1 MKYPL
6 PDSEDIEWQK
16 EMLREM
22 DSNLDAVLDD
32 FDLDSEV
39 EGLLLDVRARL
50 SSLREYSGC

>member
-1 MKYPL
+1 MKYPI
-6 PDSEDIEWQK
+6 PDSEDIEWQQ

>member
-1 MKYPL
+1 MKYPI
-6 PDSEDIEWQK
+6 PDSEDIEWQQ

-50 SSLREYSGC
+50 SSLRKYSGY

>member
-1 MKYPL
+1 MKYPI
-6 PDSEDIEWQK
+6 PDSEDIKWQQ

-22 DSNLDAVLDD
+22 DSNLEAVLDD

>member
-1 MKYPL
+1 MKYPI
-6 PDSEDIEWQK
+6 PDYEDIEWQQ

-22 DSNLDAVLDD
+22 DSNLEAVLDD

-50 SSLREYSGC
+50 SSLREYSGF